1 MQKEKIV
8 YIIFILVI
16 AGLLL
21 LQFSNQNDNKF
32 VLASEKAI
40 TSVVTI
46 YTSNNTDSLRNSYQ
60 RSRYANTKNIGSGV
74 IISQEGHIVTNS
86 HLLIPNGKII
96 IGHKNGE
103 MSEGI
108 LVGKEQ
114 KT

>member
-8 YIIFILVI
+8 YIIFMLVI

-46 YTSNNTDSLRNSYQ
+46 YTLNNTNSPFSLRP
-60 RSRYANTKNIGSGV
+60 V
-74 IISQEGHIVTNS
+74 ITNK
-86 HLLIPNGKII
+86 LPA
-96 IGHKNGE
+96 
-103 MSEGI
+103 
-108 LVGKEQ
+108 
-114 KT
+114 